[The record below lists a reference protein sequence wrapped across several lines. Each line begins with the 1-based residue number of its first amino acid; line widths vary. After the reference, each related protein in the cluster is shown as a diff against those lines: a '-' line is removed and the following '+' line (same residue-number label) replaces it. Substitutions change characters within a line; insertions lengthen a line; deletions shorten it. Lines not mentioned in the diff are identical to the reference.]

1 MSANSI
7 QVGGSHYQVVTG
19 RQHWDLVDDFNVGYL
34 EAGATKYI
42 TRWRGKDGL
51 KDLRKAGHFLQ
62 KLYEKRALM
71 DFQRQALRMPQ
82 VPKMAIQQYVDDNHC
97 GIEEAHIIFL
107 ILTWQSTGTI
117 DLARKYINELIAA
130 EEGSEPSSSYVNQG

>member
-19 RQHWDLVDDFNVGYL
+19 RQHWDLIDDFNVGYL

-42 TRWRGKDGL
+42 TRWRDKDGL

-71 DFQRQALRMPQ
+71 NFQQQTARMPQ
-82 VPKMAIQQYVDDNHC
+82 VPRVVIQQYVEDNQC
-97 GIEEAHIIFL
+97 GEAESYLIAL

-117 DLARKYINELIAA
+117 DLARKLINEMIAA
-130 EEGSEPSSSYVNQG
+130 EEGSSPSSSYVNQD